1 MAGWILLALLAFI
14 ALHAF
19 MSMRYNYDW
28 IGSTAK
34 KWLLPKQQMS
44 VTDLYPIPTTP
55 YMDRFG
61 SYTRTPKMKENA
73 PSFF

>member
-1 MAGWILLALLAFI
+1 MVWLIALLLGLV

-19 MSMRYNYDW
+19 MRMKYNYDW
-28 IGSTAK
+28 IGATAK
-34 KWLLPKQQMS
+34 KWLLPKRTDS

-61 SYTRTPKMKENA
+61 QYTKVPKMKENF
-73 PSFF
+73 S